1 MSDEDDNEFEV
12 IMGRPFFHGPE
23 LISLLEALDMANA
36 PPPPLA
42 RCGMCSSESGMT

>member
-1 MSDEDDNEFEV
+1 MGAAATMSDEDDNEFEV

-36 PPPPLA
+36 PPLSQV
-42 RCGMCSSESGMT
+42 RHVLQ